1 MLIYDVGFI
10 NTDNKLDK
18 TQVDIEESNREDVE
32 IIELIN
38 LILSL
43 KDEMGIKEI
52 VSIDFVGRD
61 DEEEWEE

>member
-1 MLIYDVGFI
+1 MLTYNVGFI
-10 NTDNKLDK
+10 NVDNQPDETQLDIK
-18 TQVDIEESNREDVE
+18 EYNREDAE

-52 VSIDFVGRD
+52 THIDYMECE
-61 DEEEWEE
+61 DEEEC